1 MDMKPN
7 DTRQDAANQNRRG
20 CLKTGVAS
28 IAAGL
33 SAGVI
38 APSAS
43 GEVTSTENSPAA
55 ARAIQDMMPTRNL
68 GKTGFRVGIF
78 GLGGQGALEKANNE
92 TLALQMVQRALEL
105 GVNYFDTSAIYG
117 GPDRWS
123 EGYLGKGLKGNRDH
137 VFLAPNTKKQTPDP
151 PLKT

>member
-1 MDMKPN
+1 MKMKPN
-7 DTRQDAANQNRRG
+7 DTPQDGGNQNRRG
-20 CLKTGVAS
+20 FLKTGAAS

-38 APSAS
+38 VQSAS
-43 GEVTSTENSPAA
+43 GGVTSTENSPAA

-92 TLALQMVQRALEL
+92 SLALQMIQRALEL
-105 GVNYFDTSAIYG
+105 GMNYFDTSAIYG
-117 GPDRWS
+117 GPERWS
-123 EGYLGKGLKGNRDH
+123 ERYLGR
-137 VFLAPNTKKQTPDP
+137 V
-151 PLKT
+151 

>member
-1 MDMKPN
+1 MDMKTN
-7 DTRQDAANQNRRG
+7 DTPQDAGNQNRRG
-20 CLKTGVAS
+20 FLKTGAAS

-38 APSAS
+38 APSAF

-78 GLGGQGALEKANNE
+78 RLGGQGALENANNDG
-92 TLALQMVQRALEL
+92 LAVQMIERALAL

-123 EGYLGKGLKGNRDH
+123 ERYLGKGLKGRRGQ
-137 VFLAPNTKKQTPDP
+137 VFLASKTKKR
-151 PLKT
+151 